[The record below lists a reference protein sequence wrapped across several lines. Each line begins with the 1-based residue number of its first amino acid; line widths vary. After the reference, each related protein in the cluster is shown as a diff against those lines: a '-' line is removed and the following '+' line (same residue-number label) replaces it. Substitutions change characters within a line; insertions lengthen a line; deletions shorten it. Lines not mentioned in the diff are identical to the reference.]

1 MTCLLRL
8 DTNMENETLE
18 QMSKRFSEE
27 REAEYKRNK
36 ENIYCR
42 LSGYNKYYHAHH
54 CWNFSQ
60 YILENGSNQYK
71 PSDIESVYFDTHNI
85 TIRLHST
92 GESDIKRFDTKKE
105 MLGFVVG
112 FNACANGRT

>member
-1 MTCLLRL
+1 
-8 DTNMENETLE
+8 MENETLE

>member
-1 MTCLLRL
+1 MKEAT
-8 DTNMENETLE
+8 ETLE
-18 QMSKRFSEE
+18 QMSKRFSKEG
-27 REAEYKRNK
+27 EAKFKRNK

-42 LSGYNKYYHAHH
+42 LSSNNKYYHAQQ
-54 CWNFSQ
+54 CWDFSQ

-92 GESDIKRFDTKKE
+92 GETDIKRFETNIE
-105 MLGFVVG
+105 NYELV
-112 FNACANGRT
+112 NL